1 MGDIPAGSDQG
12 IPMAELK
19 EQSSLFK
26 GNTSVYHIRHTLHVN
41 GFVWVREQP
50 LAPVEQ
56 PFCRSSSL
64 PVLHP
69 LPDHATKRL
78 ESLSL

>member
-19 EQSSLFK
+19 EQPSLFK
-26 GNTSVYHIRHTLHVN
+26 GNTSVYHIGRRIHVN
-41 GFVWVREQP
+41 GFVWVREQL
-50 LAPVEQ
+50 LALGEQ

-69 LPDHATKRL
+69 LSDHVTEKL